1 MRLPLLAAALPLL
14 LSLLA
19 ASQLGA
25 SATAAAASSGAAAS
39 GRAEWQVLTRANFS
53 SQIRLHPH
61 ILLVVTMPWYGESR
75 SLMAEI
81 ERLVAADE
89 QELGHLKLMA
99 VYRNSEKLLT
109 DVLGAT
115 EGIKFIYYQ
124 RSLPFK
130 YEGKLRAREILSS
143 VHYIMS
149 LKHAE
154 APFVVL
160 HTKEDVEAFVESTD
174 KAVVLSE
181 FCGWF
186 SKLAHGGSNRTE
198 GTSSKNHTE
207 NVDISGKALT
217 GESDGPLE
225 LVIEDEELIFGG
237 GVQLAGSPWKGG
249 FTLANG
255 SMSDQNGIT
264 TDENRKLCTAEKLQQ
279 FESFYAK
286 LTALSRDYFLPPE
299 KVRFGLITERSSLP
313 SSEFINE
320 GNSETW
326 FLSVHYLGC
335 TNCSIVAKEGDDLRS
350 LLQSYHNLNIN
361 EMDIDASGIATFPA
375 SRSSAILFIDR
386 LSDSS
391 KVRDESKLSLK
402 LLREYVQKNYPSH
415 FSTGGLTSGKSR
427 MSSKA
432 VPSLVSTGRSAH
444 TERTRL
450 NDWASKLMEIGEKM
464 SVMVVNDGESISY
477 RSDSQGSTDNPL
489 YDILTKLIHKTRPAH
504 RSKKTKI
511 SFVAKDVAIK
521 KLSDDSEV
529 QVVESLSI
537 RDSQLERNEG
547 SCASSDGGND
557 DYTEDSVHENRATE
571 AEYINDRQAPIK
583 LEKGPANYCD
593 NNEKHLESSDTEVEE
608 EHKTKASDVSLDL
621 QEDISV
627 DVHSSNAPKNFCKIN
642 KEDLDCSDTKME
654 EQEHKT
660 EASDTSADLQEEVST
675 DVHSSNEV
683 GHILHKH
690 KDEETVRE
698 ALDILE
704 PDGTNVNFNQ
714 QKSGSANQQDAVFS
728 VLGQESRRI
737 EDAIYED
744 NLFILDEGSEESDSK
759 YPVHAA
765 LSSSSSLVGDNT
777 YYTEQETPSIPDEH
791 FAGSL
796 FFSDGG
802 YRLLQTLTGGSR
814 MPSLVIIDPIQQKHY
829 VFPDEIE
836 FTYPSLANFLDHFMN
851 RSLSPYYRSA
861 LSVISSKELL
871 RPPFINRDFHEAD
884 SIPQLTTS
892 NFCMLVFGFEGCV
905 SKSELP
911 FSNTENISSAWK
923 KDVLVLF
930 SNSWCGFCQ
939 RTELVVREVYRSFKN
954 FLSSNSQF
962 LQAQDLQIEEKEEE
976 STMKGFPAIYL
987 IDCTSNECHHL
998 LKSVGKEE
1006 RYPTLLFFPAENKS
1020 AISYERGISVSN
1032 LFEFLESHASNSP
1045 HLLEYKG
1052 FLWKKKTVV
1061 QGDAPQAIQFD
1072 NSDKSS
1078 NDVGSHSPSHS
1089 ERNEARVLT
1098 GSVLTATSKLGSAVP
1113 FDNSQVLIV
1122 SADSREGFHGLIINK
1137 RLSWDTFKNLDGS
1150 MEPIKHAPLFYGGP
1164 VVVQGYYLV
1173 SLSRVAFDGYLQ
1185 VIPGVYYGNVA
1196 ATAQVTR
1203 RIKSGEQ
1210 SAENLW
1216 FFLGFS
1222 NWEYSQLFDELSE
1235 GAWQVSEEPI
1245 EHLVWPEN

>member
-1 MRLPLLAAALPLL
+1 MRPLLLAAAWPL

-25 SATAAAASSGAAAS
+25 SAASSGAAAS

-61 ILLVVTMPWYGESR
+61 VLLVVTMPWYGESR

-81 ERLVAADE
+81 QRLVAADE
-89 QELGHLKLMA
+89 QELGRLKLMV

-130 YEGKLRAREILSS
+130 YEGKLRARDILSS

-198 GTSSKNHTE
+198 DTSSKNHIE

-255 SMSDQNGIT
+255 SVSDQSGIT
-264 TDENRKLCTAEKLQQ
+264 TDENRKLCSVEKLQQ

-313 SSEFINE
+313 SLEFINE
-320 GNSETW
+320 GTSETW

-350 LLQSYHNLNIN
+350 LLQSYHNLDSN
-361 EMDIDASGIATFPA
+361 EMDVDASGIITFPA
-375 SRSSAILFIDR
+375 SRPSAILFIDR

-450 NDWASKLMEIGEKM
+450 NAWASKLMEFGEKM
-464 SVMVVNDGESISY
+464 SEMVVNDGESISY
-477 RSDSQGSTDNPL
+477 RSASQGSSDNPL
-489 YDILTKLIHKTRPAH
+489 YDILTKLLHKTTPAH

-511 SFVAKDVAIK
+511 SFVAKDVGIK
-521 KLSDDSEV
+521 QLSDDSEV

-547 SCASSDGGND
+547 SFANSDSGND
-557 DYTEDSVHENRATE
+557 DYTEDSMHENRATE
-571 AEYINDRQAPIK
+571 AEYINDGRAPIK

-593 NNEKHLESSDTEVEE
+593 NNEKHLESSDIEVEE
-608 EHKTKASDVSLDL
+608 QHKTKASDVSLDR
-621 QEDISV
+621 QEEISI
-627 DVHSSNAPKNFCKIN
+627 DVHSNNAPENFCKIN
-642 KEDLDCSDTKME
+642 KEDLECCDTKME

-660 EASDTSADLQEEVST
+660 EASDTSANLQEEVSA

-683 GHILHKH
+683 GGILHKH
-690 KDEETVRE
+690 KDEGVVI
-698 ALDILE
+698 DILE
-704 PDGTNVNFNQ
+704 SDGTNVNFNQ
-714 QKSGSANQQDAVFS
+714 QKSGSANQQDDVFP
-728 VLGQESRRI
+728 VLGQESRRT

-744 NLFILDEGSEESDSK
+744 NLFILDEGSEESDSN

-765 LSSSSSLVGDNT
+765 LSSSNTLVGDNT
-777 YYTEQETPSIPDEH
+777 DYTERVTPSISDEH

-796 FFSDGG
+796 FFSDGS
-802 YRLLQTLTGGSR
+802 YRLLQTLTGGSKI
-814 MPSLVIIDPIQQKHY
+814 PSLVIIDPIQQKHY

-836 FTYPSLANFLDHFMN
+836 FNYPSLANFFDCFMN

-884 SIPQLTTS
+884 SIPQLITS
-892 NFCMLVFGFEGCV
+892 NFCMLVFGFEGCD

-911 FSNTENISSAWK
+911 FSNTENTASAWK

-954 FLSSNSQF
+954 FVSSNSQY
-962 LQAQDLQIEEKEEE
+962 LQAQGLQIEEKNEE
-976 STMKGFPAIYL
+976 SIMKGFPAIYL

-998 LKSVGKEE
+998 LKSAGKEE
-1006 RYPTLLFFPAENKS
+1006 RYPTLLLFPAENKS

-1052 FLWKKKTVV
+1052 FLWKKKTVA
-1061 QGDAPQAIQFD
+1061 QRDAPQAIQFD

-1078 NDVGSHSPSHS
+1078 TDVGSHSPSHS
-1089 ERNEARVLT
+1089 ERQEARVLV
-1098 GSVLTATSKLGSAVP
+1098 GSVLTATAKLGSAAP

-1122 SADSREGFHGLIINK
+1122 SPDSHEGFQGLIINK

-1150 MEPIKHAPLFYGGP
+1150 IEPIKHAPLFYGGP

-1173 SLSRVAFDGYLQ
+1173 SLSRVAFDGYVQ
-1185 VIPGVYYGNVA
+1185 VIPGVYYGNVV
-1196 ATAQVTR
+1196 ATSQVIR

-1222 NWEYSQLFDELSE
+1222 SWEYSQLFDELSE

>member
-1 MRLPLLAAALPLL
+1 
-14 LSLLA
+14 
-19 ASQLGA
+19 
-25 SATAAAASSGAAAS
+25 
-39 GRAEWQVLTRANFS
+39 
-53 SQIRLHPH
+53 
-61 ILLVVTMPWYGESR
+61 
-75 SLMAEI
+75 MAEVQ
-81 ERLVAADE
+81 RLVAADE
-89 QELGHLKLMA
+89 QELGRLKLM
-99 VYRNSEKLLT
+99 VVHRNSEKLLS

-124 RSLPFK
+124 HSLPFK
-130 YEGKLRAREILSS
+130 YQGKLRAREILSS

-198 GTSSKNHTE
+198 GTSSENHTE
-207 NVDISGKALT
+207 NVDISGKTLT
-217 GESDGPLE
+217 RESDGPLE

-255 SMSDQNGIT
+255 NVSDQIGIT
-264 TDENRKLCTAEKLQQ
+264 TDENRKLCRAERLQQ

-313 SSEFINE
+313 SLEFINE
-320 GNSETW
+320 GNLETW

-350 LLQSYHNLNIN
+350 LLQSYHNLDIN
-361 EMDIDASGIATFPA
+361 EMDVDASGVATFPA
-375 SRSSAILFIDR
+375 NRPSAILFIDR

-402 LLREYVQKNYPSH
+402 LLGEYVQKNYPSH
-415 FSTGGLTSGKSR
+415 FRTGGLSTGKSR

-432 VPSLVSTGRSAH
+432 VPSLMGTGRSAH
-444 TERTRL
+444 SERTRL
-450 NDWASKLMEIGEKM
+450 NSWASKLMEFGEKM
-464 SVMVVNDGESISY
+464 SVLVVNDGESISY
-477 RSDSQGSTDNPL
+477 RSPSQGSTDNPL
-489 YDILTKLIHKTRPAH
+489 YDILTKLLNKTSPAH
-504 RSKKTKI
+504 RSKKRI
-511 SFVAKDVAIK
+511 SFVAKDVGIK
-521 KLSDDSEV
+521 QLSDDSEV

-537 RDSQLERNEG
+537 RESQLERNGG
-547 SCASSDGGND
+547 SFASSDSGND
-557 DYTEDSVHENRATE
+557 DYAEDPVHENRATE
-571 AEYINDRQAPIK
+571 AEYIDDAQAPIK

-593 NNEKHLESSDTEVEE
+593 NNEKHLESSDTDVEE
-608 EHKTKASDVSLDL
+608 QHKTKASDVSLDL
-621 QEDISV
+621 QEEVSIDL
-627 DVHSSNAPKNFCKIN
+627 HSSNAPENFCNIN
-642 KEDLDCSDTKME
+642 KENLECSDTKTE
-654 EQEHKT
+654 KQEHHKT

-675 DVHSSNEV
+675 DV
-683 GHILHKH
+683 GGILHKH
-690 KDEETVRE
+690 KDGETVRE

-704 PDGTNVNFNQ
+704 HDGTNVNFNQ
-714 QKSGSANQQDAVFS
+714 EKSGSANQQDDVFS

-737 EDAIYED
+737 EDVIYED
-744 NLFILDEGSEESDSK
+744 NLFILDKGSEESDSK

-777 YYTEQETPSIPDEH
+777 DYTEQVTPSIADGH

-802 YRLLQTLTGGSR
+802 YRLLRTLTGGSR
-814 MPSLVIIDPIQQKHY
+814 IPSLVIIDPIQQKHY

-836 FTYPSLANFLDHFMN
+836 FSYSSLASFFNCFMN

-861 LSVISSKELL
+861 SSVISSKELL

-892 NFCMLVFGFEGCV
+892 NFCMLVFGFEVCD
-905 SKSELP
+905 SKNEMP
-911 FSNTENISSAWK
+911 FSNTENIASAWK

-954 FLSSNSQF
+954 FVNSNSQF
-962 LQAQDLQIEEKEEE
+962 LQAQDLQIEEKNEE

-998 LKSVGKEE
+998 LKSAGKEE
-1006 RYPTLLFFPAENKS
+1006 HYPTLLLFPSENKS
-1020 AISYERGISVSN
+1020 AIPYERGISVAN

-1052 FLWKKKTVV
+1052 FLWKKKTVA
-1061 QGDAPQAIQFD
+1061 QRDAPQAIQFD
-1072 NSDKSS
+1072 NSGKSS
-1078 NDVGSHSPSHS
+1078 TDVGSHSPSHS
-1089 ERNEARVLT
+1089 ERHEVRVLA
-1098 GSVLTATSKLGSAVP
+1098 GSVLTATVKLGSAVP

-1122 SADSREGFHGLIINK
+1122 SADSHEGFQGLIINK
-1137 RLSWDTFKNLDGS
+1137 RLTWDAFKNLDSS

-1196 ATAQVTR
+1196 STTKVTR

-1210 SAENLW
+1210 SSDNLW

-1222 NWEYSQLFDELSE
+1222 SWGYSQLFDELSE

-1245 EHLVWPEN
+1245 EHLVWPERSFPLLFLESRD